1 MTVARLARDDRADD
15 LEPSARVLAHHA
27 AWNYC
32 ALVLQLGGSFA
43 LVALAFR
50 HLSASE
56 VGVFALASVTI
67 GLVQILDPAAGFVM
81 SRVVAQRDTGRTDDD
96 RVVGDLRTGL
106 RAVAC
111 ALAGITAFGVVLA
124 WLLRMPGL
132 EGGRLVMI
140 AGVALATCLQLA
152 TASLP
157 AIAVGIGD
165 YRALCGS
172 SAVTAGVTLALAWLL
187 LPNIGIA
194 ALGVALLAGQVLG
207 RGFLYILL
215 GAQARSIRAPD
226 PSPPKAAIA
235 MLWSRSGSIYLSTL
249 AAQLLSVS
257 DLWTVGALRGVE
269 STAAYR
275 GGSLI
280 PTQASALF
288 YRVYDVLYPRLAR
301 IVEHQRQERV
311 IALATRTFCA
321 AAGCMFTALF
331 LERAP
336 LTHLLVGSTDA
347 LTVRVFA
354 LFCAIWLVNVPAH
367 GIALLLISRGQ
378 NRVMTPIVMAEA
390 AANIVASI
398 ALVVLIGPIGAAVG
412 TLATM
417 AVSNLVVMPWAVRKV
432 APGAMRAT
440 WAGAACCVL
449 GIATGALLQTP
460 AAALLHGA
468 VGVLAVAVAA
478 VVSAVPAV
486 WIAAGPGGRRMLR
499 AHV

>member
-1 MTVARLARDDRADD
+1 MTVAGLARGDRADD
-15 LEPSARVLAHHA
+15 LEPSARALAHHA

-32 ALVLQLGGSFA
+32 ALVFQLGGSLA

-50 HLSASE
+50 QLPASD
-56 VGVFALASVTI
+56 VGIFALTSVTV

-81 SRVVAQRDTGRTDDD
+81 SRVVAERDIGRTDND
-96 RVVGDLRTGL
+96 RVVAELRAGL

-111 ALAGITAFGVVLA
+111 ALGGIAAVGVTLA
-124 WLLRMPGL
+124 WLLRVPGA

-172 SAVTAGVTLALAWLL
+172 SAVTAVATLACAWVL
-187 LPNIGIA
+187 LPKMGIA
-194 ALGVALLAGQVLG
+194 TLGIALLAGQVLG
-207 RGFLYILL
+207 RGLLHILL
-215 GAQARSIRAPD
+215 GGQARSIPAAS
-226 PSPPKAAIA
+226 PSPKAALA
-235 MLWSRSGSIYLSTL
+235 VLWSRSGSIYLSTL

-257 DLWTVGALRGVE
+257 DLWTVGALRGTE

-275 GGSLI
+275 GGSMI

-288 YRVYDVLYPRLAR
+288 YRVYDVLYPRLPR
-301 IVEHQRQERV
+301 IVEHQRQERA

-331 LERAP
+331 LERVP
-336 LTHLLVGSTDA
+336 LTHLLVGRTDL

-354 LFCAIWLVNVPAH
+354 LFCAIWLVNVPVH
-367 GIALLLISRGQ
+367 GLALLLISRGQ
-378 NRVMTPIVMAEA
+378 NRVMTPVVLAEA
-390 AANIVASI
+390 AINIVVSI

-417 AVSNLVVMPWAVRKV
+417 AVSNLVVMPWVARKTV
-432 APGAMRAT
+432 PGAMRAT

-449 GIATGALLQTP
+449 GIGAGTLLQAPASALLRGT
-460 AAALLHGA
+460 A
-468 VGVLAVAVAA
+468 GVLAVAMAA
-478 VVSAVPAV
+478 VVSVVPAV
-486 WIAAGPGGRRMLR
+486 WLAAGPEGRRILR